1 MSMKNY
7 PFLKLY
13 PAQVFRDVRGMTLAE
28 VGQYFFDLL
37 DAWSSGS
44 IESMPEWLREE
55 AIKLDEKSVKM
66 SQNARARWGEKQ
78 DANAMQLDSNCNANA
93 MQLVC
98 RKEKKRKEK
107 KRKEKGGAGGYSD
120 DFENAWKMYPMRNG
134 SRVGKKPAF
143 AQWKNAVRT
152 EAPESILKAVE
163 RFAASDIA
171 TRENGRY
178 VRDMSR
184 WLRDR
189 GWEDDL
195 DVKIP
200 KTETQNM
207 PLAIGRGE
215 W

>member
-1 MSMKNY
+1 MPMKDY

-13 PAQVFRDVRGMTLAE
+13 PAQVYRDIRGMTLPE
-28 VGQYFFDLL
+28 VGQYFFALL

-66 SQNARARWGEKQ
+66 SQNARSRWGKK
-78 DANAMQLDSNCNANA
+78 DDAMQKQCKSNANA
-93 MQLVC
+93 MQLQC
-98 RKEKKRKEK
+98 REEKKRKEK
-107 KRKEKGGAGGYSD
+107 RRKEKTGGAGGYSD
-120 DFENAWKMYPMRNG
+120 DFENAWKAYPMRNG
-134 SRVGKKPAF
+134 SKVGKKPAY
-143 AQWKNAVRT
+143 AQWKIALRT
-152 EAPESILKAVE
+152 ETPESLLTVVRK
-163 RFAASDIA
+163 FADSDIA

-189 GWEDDL
+189 GWEDELSATDST
-195 DVKIP
+195 
-200 KTETQNM
+200 KTEQ
-207 PLAIGRGE
+207 GRIILRGDE